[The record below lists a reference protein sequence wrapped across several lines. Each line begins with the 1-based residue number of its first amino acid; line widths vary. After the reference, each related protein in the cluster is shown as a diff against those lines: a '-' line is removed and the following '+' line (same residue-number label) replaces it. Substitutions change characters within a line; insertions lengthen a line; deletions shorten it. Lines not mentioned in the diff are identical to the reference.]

1 MMMMMM
7 RKRKRSLLSERG
19 SNQTLRSQLE
29 VKEDPPLKMTRLKK
43 PRRK

>member
-1 MMMMMM
+1 MMMM
-7 RKRKRSLLSERG
+7 RKRRRFLLSEKG
-19 SNQTLRSQLE
+19 SNPLLRSQLE